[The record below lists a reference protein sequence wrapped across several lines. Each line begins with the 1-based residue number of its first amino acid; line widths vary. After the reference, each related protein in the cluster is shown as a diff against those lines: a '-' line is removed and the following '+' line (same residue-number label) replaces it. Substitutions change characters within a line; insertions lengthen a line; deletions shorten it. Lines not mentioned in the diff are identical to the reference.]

1 LTDHDSAGGEDLP
14 PRDAVGCLYAMVRT
28 GCLMSL
34 LQALMLLA
42 ILFAALVSLLF
53 FR

>member
-1 LTDHDSAGGEDLP
+1 
-14 PRDAVGCLYAMVRT
+14 VGCLYAAIRV
-28 GCLMSL
+28 GCGMML
-34 LQALMLLA
+34 LQAIMALA